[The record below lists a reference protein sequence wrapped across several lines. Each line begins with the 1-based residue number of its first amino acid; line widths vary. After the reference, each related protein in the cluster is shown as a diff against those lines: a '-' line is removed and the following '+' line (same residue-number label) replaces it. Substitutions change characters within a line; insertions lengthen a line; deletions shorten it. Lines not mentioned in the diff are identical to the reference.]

1 MSVSQKVLVLGLGAS
16 GRTAARF
23 YASRG
28 FEVLAAD
35 TRPQP
40 PRLDELQKEIPN
52 LKFLGGAVSPVIVA
66 EVSEVMISPGLSPEY
81 SVFAPAVK
89 EAKHRGI
96 AVVGEIELFAREL
109 KKLKAETG
117 YAPKIIGITGTN
129 GKTTTTMLS
138 TAIIAEAGKSVVAAG
153 NVGPNALGELEKHR
167 LVGTLPDFWVLELS
181 SFQLETTESLHC
193 DSAALLNITEDHID
207 WHGSMEK
214 YAAAK
219 RKIFSADTVRVL
231 NREDPGS
238 MLSAEGV
245 PSDLVHTFGSDAPK
259 KIGDFGISDVGALV
273 WLSGCIASASPE
285 LLIPMNALRIRGLH
299 NAMNA
304 LAATALTLAVGIP
317 LDSILRTLREYK
329 GEPHRVQL
337 ILRASDIDYVDD
349 SKGTN
354 VGAVAAALAGF
365 GPKKVVLILGGDG
378 KGQDF
383 APLKAPIETH
393 AKGAVFIGRDAPLI
407 EKEVDY
413 PGLLKAHAKTMAEAV
428 REARAMA
435 KPGDTILLSPAC
447 ASWDMFK
454 DYADRSAQFVAAAKE
469 IAEEEGQLC

>member
-40 PRLDELQKEIPN
+40 PKLDELQEEITN
-52 LKFLGGAVSPVIVA
+52 LRFLGGAVSHETVA

-81 SVFAPAVK
+81 SAFAPAVK
-89 EAKHRGI
+89 EAQQRGI
-96 AVVGEIELFAREL
+96 PVVGEIELFAREL

-167 LVGTLPDFWVLELS
+167 RAGTLPDFWVLELS

-219 RKIFSADTVRVL
+219 RKIFSADTVAYL
-231 NREDPGS
+231 T
-238 MLSAEGV
+238 A
-245 PSDLVHTFGSDAPK
+245 
-259 KIGDFGISDVGALV
+259 
-273 WLSGCIASASPE
+273 
-285 LLIPMNALRIRGLH
+285 RIR
-299 NAMNA
+299 
-304 LAATALTLAVGIP
+304 VRCSP
-317 LDSILRTLREYK
+317 PKVSR
-329 GEPHRVQL
+329 L
-337 ILRASDIDYVDD
+337 I
-349 SKGTN
+349 
-354 VGAVAAALAGF
+354 
-365 GPKKVVLILGGDG
+365 
-378 KGQDF
+378 
-383 APLKAPIETH
+383 
-393 AKGAVFIGRDAPLI
+393 
-407 EKEVDY
+407 
-413 PGLLKAHAKTMAEAV
+413 
-428 REARAMA
+428 
-435 KPGDTILLSPAC
+435 
-447 ASWDMFK
+447 
-454 DYADRSAQFVAAAKE
+454 
-469 IAEEEGQLC
+469 

>member
-153 NVGPNALGELEKHR
+153 NVGPNALGELEKHETLTIVIPQLVTKIWQMPLHNQTTLMLESA
-167 LVGTLPDFWVLELS
+167 LVGRRNVAMVTIPYLI
-181 SFQLETTESLHC
+181 
-193 DSAALLNITEDHID
+193 DS
-207 WHGSMEK
+207 
-214 YAAAK
+214 
-219 RKIFSADTVRVL
+219 
-231 NREDPGS
+231 
-238 MLSAEGV
+238 
-245 PSDLVHTFGSDAPK
+245 
-259 KIGDFGISDVGALV
+259 
-273 WLSGCIASASPE
+273 
-285 LLIPMNALRIRGLH
+285 
-299 NAMNA
+299 
-304 LAATALTLAVGIP
+304 
-317 LDSILRTLREYK
+317 
-329 GEPHRVQL
+329 
-337 ILRASDIDYVDD
+337 
-349 SKGTN
+349 
-354 VGAVAAALAGF
+354 
-365 GPKKVVLILGGDG
+365 
-378 KGQDF
+378 
-383 APLKAPIETH
+383 
-393 AKGAVFIGRDAPLI
+393 
-407 EKEVDY
+407 
-413 PGLLKAHAKTMAEAV
+413 
-428 REARAMA
+428 
-435 KPGDTILLSPAC
+435 
-447 ASWDMFK
+447 
-454 DYADRSAQFVAAAKE
+454 
-469 IAEEEGQLC
+469 

>member
-117 YAPKIIGITGTN
+117 YEPKIIGITGTN

-167 LVGTLPDFWVLELS
+167 QVGILPDFWVLELS

-219 RKIFSADTVRVL
+219 
-231 NREDPGS
+231 
-238 MLSAEGV
+238 
-245 PSDLVHTFGSDAPK
+245 
-259 KIGDFGISDVGALV
+259 
-273 WLSGCIASASPE
+273 
-285 LLIPMNALRIRGLH
+285 
-299 NAMNA
+299 
-304 LAATALTLAVGIP
+304 
-317 LDSILRTLREYK
+317 
-329 GEPHRVQL
+329 
-337 ILRASDIDYVDD
+337 
-349 SKGTN
+349 
-354 VGAVAAALAGF
+354 
-365 GPKKVVLILGGDG
+365 
-378 KGQDF
+378 
-383 APLKAPIETH
+383 
-393 AKGAVFIGRDAPLI
+393 
-407 EKEVDY
+407 
-413 PGLLKAHAKTMAEAV
+413 
-428 REARAMA
+428 
-435 KPGDTILLSPAC
+435 
-447 ASWDMFK
+447 
-454 DYADRSAQFVAAAKE
+454 
-469 IAEEEGQLC
+469 

>member
-1 MSVSQKVLVLGLGAS
+1 MSVSQKVLVLGLGVS

-167 LVGTLPDFWVLELS
+167 QVGTLPDFWVLELS

-207 WHGSMEK
+207 WH
-214 YAAAK
+214 
-219 RKIFSADTVRVL
+219 
-231 NREDPGS
+231 
-238 MLSAEGV
+238 LS
-245 PSDLVHTFGSDAPK
+245 
-259 KIGDFGISDVGALV
+259 
-273 WLSGCIASASPE
+273 
-285 LLIPMNALRIRGLH
+285 LIHI
-299 NAMNA
+299 
-304 LAATALTLAVGIP
+304 
-317 LDSILRTLREYK
+317 
-329 GEPHRVQL
+329 
-337 ILRASDIDYVDD
+337 
-349 SKGTN
+349 
-354 VGAVAAALAGF
+354 
-365 GPKKVVLILGGDG
+365 
-378 KGQDF
+378 
-383 APLKAPIETH
+383 
-393 AKGAVFIGRDAPLI
+393 
-407 EKEVDY
+407 
-413 PGLLKAHAKTMAEAV
+413 
-428 REARAMA
+428 
-435 KPGDTILLSPAC
+435 
-447 ASWDMFK
+447 
-454 DYADRSAQFVAAAKE
+454 
-469 IAEEEGQLC
+469 

>member
-153 NVGPNALGELEKHR
+153 NVGPNALGELEKH
-167 LVGTLPDFWVLELS
+167 
-181 SFQLETTESLHC
+181 
-193 DSAALLNITEDHID
+193 
-207 WHGSMEK
+207 
-214 YAAAK
+214 
-219 RKIFSADTVRVL
+219 
-231 NREDPGS
+231 
-238 MLSAEGV
+238 
-245 PSDLVHTFGSDAPK
+245 
-259 KIGDFGISDVGALV
+259 
-273 WLSGCIASASPE
+273 
-285 LLIPMNALRIRGLH
+285 
-299 NAMNA
+299 
-304 LAATALTLAVGIP
+304 
-317 LDSILRTLREYK
+317 
-329 GEPHRVQL
+329 
-337 ILRASDIDYVDD
+337 
-349 SKGTN
+349 
-354 VGAVAAALAGF
+354 
-365 GPKKVVLILGGDG
+365 
-378 KGQDF
+378 
-383 APLKAPIETH
+383 
-393 AKGAVFIGRDAPLI
+393 
-407 EKEVDY
+407 
-413 PGLLKAHAKTMAEAV
+413 
-428 REARAMA
+428 
-435 KPGDTILLSPAC
+435 
-447 ASWDMFK
+447 
-454 DYADRSAQFVAAAKE
+454 
-469 IAEEEGQLC
+469 

>member
-153 NVGPNALGELEKHR
+153 NVGPNALGELENTAKS
-167 LVGTLPDFWVLELS
+167 E
-181 SFQLETTESLHC
+181 HC
-193 DSAALLNITEDHID
+193 L
-207 WHGSMEK
+207 
-214 YAAAK
+214 
-219 RKIFSADTVRVL
+219 
-231 NREDPGS
+231 
-238 MLSAEGV
+238 
-245 PSDLVHTFGSDAPK
+245 TFGFWNCRVSSSKPRK
-259 KIGDFGISDVGALV
+259 V
-273 WLSGCIASASPE
+273 CT
-285 LLIPMNALRIRGLH
+285 
-299 NAMNA
+299 
-304 LAATALTLAVGIP
+304 ATARRCSTSPKTI
-317 LDSILRTLREYK
+317 SI
-329 GEPHRVQL
+329 
-337 ILRASDIDYVDD
+337 
-349 SKGTN
+349 GT
-354 VGAVAAALAGF
+354 
-365 GPKKVVLILGGDG
+365 
-378 KGQDF
+378 
-383 APLKAPIETH
+383 
-393 AKGAVFIGRDAPLI
+393 
-407 EKEVDY
+407 
-413 PGLLKAHAKTMAEAV
+413 
-428 REARAMA
+428 ARW
-435 KPGDTILLSPAC
+435 KSTP
-447 ASWDMFK
+447 
-454 DYADRSAQFVAAAKE
+454 
-469 IAEEEGQLC
+469 